1 VKRSLRGILPEKRRE
16 IMAVS
21 KTPLFA
27 RYLSERLQIISRTG
41 FASGS
46 SLGLQQELTFLIG
59 LNPRLLDEPM
69 MAGSKAAIAILAK
82 SLLLQSAARKNASPP
97 ELENVLSKIF
107 ELGRYHQEAKTMTGS
122 FKARK
127 SFGRHLHKMI
137 PNEAIALTTWLLP
150 TAEAKRMIKHFP
162 RQRRQ
167 AIEKQLLRV
176 QQISTDNFTN
186 SWSSATQQYLHLSR
200 QLISESSRSEP
211 IPVGT
216 KAHND
221 TKIPTL
227 EL

>member
-1 VKRSLRGILPEKRRE
+1 
-16 IMAVS
+16 
-21 KTPLFA
+21 
-27 RYLSERLQIISRTG
+27 
-41 FASGS
+41 
-46 SLGLQQELTFLIG
+46 
-59 LNPRLLDEPM
+59 
-69 MAGSKAAIAILAK
+69 
-82 SLLLQSAARKNASPP
+82 
-97 ELENVLSKIF
+97 
-107 ELGRYHQEAKTMTGS
+107 
-122 FKARK
+122 
-127 SFGRHLHKMI
+127 MI